1 MPRGIP
7 VDIDK
12 YLTNIQPYLEVGC
25 TLHEACL
32 HAVTPYTTVIDYV
45 NKDDEVRNKIERM
58 QNVPILKARKSL
70 LGGIETSP
78 ELALKFLERKKKDEF
93 SLRSE
98 TDITS
103 NGQALGA
110 VINIITPN
118 DNDTIQTNEETI

>member
-7 VDIDK
+7 VDIEK

-58 QNVPILKARKSL
+58 QNVPILKARESL

-93 SLRSE
+93 SLRNE

-118 DNDTIQTNEETI
+118 DNDSIQTNEETI